1 MIAAYCRVSTEDQ
14 NLERQ
19 VRNVLPAIEDR
30 FDTDLDESVDEVAE
44 FVADEDTGGD
54 PVPLANGDV
63 RLYFDRLTGTNTE
76 RDGYQDLMRDV
87 EAGRVEAVVADSVSR
102 VSRSLRDLDR
112 TADRIVED
120 GEAELHLLKEGF
132 KLIPGKDDPFQRAM
146 FQLLGVFAELEA
158 EMAQM
163 RAREGL
169 QARFEAD
176 EDYHHGRAPLGFRKT
191 GGDLVQGPMYD
202 TVCVVLEDVVNDD
215 LSKRKAAKELD
226 TSRRT
231 INRCLDRA
239 EMYGLDT
246 GGKNE

>member
-1 MIAAYCRVSTEDQ
+1 VIAAYCRVSTDDQ
-14 NLERQ
+14 KLTRQ
-19 VRNVLPAIEDR
+19 VRNVLPAVEDR
-30 FDTDLDESVDEVAE
+30 FDVELDQEVDEVAE
-44 FVADEDTGGD
+44 YVAEDATGSD
-54 PVPLANGDV
+54 TIVLAAGDV
-63 RLYFDRLTGTNTE
+63 QLYYDRLTGTDTE
-76 RDGYQDLMRDV
+76 RSGYQDLMQDV
-87 EAGRVEAVVADSVSR
+87 GDGNADAVVADSVSR

-120 GEAELHLLKEGF
+120 ADAELHLLKEGF
-132 KLIPGKDDPFQRAM
+132 RLIPGKDDPFQRAM

-202 TVCVVLEDVVNDD
+202 TVSVVLADVHSGD

-246 GGKNE
+246 GGEAA